1 MKKSNLFLFSI
12 LLAGSLFVSSCSDDD
27 DDPVVNDPV
36 TTTPSIVDL
45 ATGTDDLNMLEA
57 ALVRADLVSALQ
69 GDGPFTVFAP
79 TNDAFQKLLDS
90 NPNWNSID
98 DIDVDV
104 LKSVLLF
111 HVVSGNVKSGDLTDG
126 YVSTLS
132 TGPNDKAISL
142 KIQVSGGVKFN
153 NSASPSKVDV
163 AASNGVVHIIDAVM
177 MPPSV
182 VDIALGNE
190 NFSSLV
196 AALTRSDLSA
206 DFVGTLSG
214 DGPFTV
220 FAPTNAAFQALL
232 DSNPDWNTL
241 ADIPVAT
248 LEAVLSYHV
257 VNMANVQSAEL
268 TDAQEITTLGG
279 KLTVDLD
286 TGAQLLTSSDQRA
299 DIIITDVQGT
309 NGVIHVV
316 NTVLLP

>member
-1 MKKSNLFLFSI
+1 MKKSNLFLFS
-12 LLAGSLFVSSCSDDD
+12 LLLSGVAFMSSCSDNEDD
-27 DDPVVNDPV
+27 VVITP
-36 TTTPSIVDL
+36 TPTTPSIVDL

-69 GDGPFTVFAP
+69 GAGPFTVFAP

-90 NPNWNSID
+90 NPDWNSID

-111 HVVSGNVKSGDLTDG
+111 HVVSGDVKSGDLRDG

-132 TGPNDKAISL
+132 MGPNDRAISL
-142 KIQVSGGVKFN
+142 KIQATGGVKFN

-177 MPPSV
+177 IPPTV

-196 AALTRSDLSA
+196 AALTRSDLTA
-206 DFVGTLSG
+206 DFVSTLSG
-214 DGPFTV
+214 NGPFTV
-220 FAPTNAAFQALL
+220 FAPTNDAFQALL
-232 DSNPDWNTL
+232 ESNSEWTTL

-257 VNMANVQSAEL
+257 VNGANVQSSEL
-268 TDAQEITTLGG
+268 TDAQEIATLGG

-286 TGAQLLTSSDQRA
+286 SGAQLLTSSDQRA
-299 DIIITDVQGT
+299 DIIITNVQGT